1 MKGSAD
7 IEFLAS
13 LEQDINQSLA
23 ILVAAEKGECS
34 LNNDFDVEDILGADI
49 DYEEE
54 IRKMM
59 PVDLLDDPTCS
70 AEHLERLFEEEEKQK
85 KQQQSLKKATAS
97 RRPLKTKDRSR
108 NISITSGRSQVGE
121 NNDNFKEFKEF
132 NRNGEQLGK
141 RKRAQQEH
149 QPDESRHNI
158 SKTLPKRNRITSP
171 DDLSNAIV
179 YLTARFDLLK
189 ITTQPP
195 AVSIP
200 SATDDIVLPSP
211 PTNSK
216 SNRPRFRRLKVM
228 GRTCLVTK
236 SDR

>member
-59 PVDLLDDPTCS
+59 PVDLLD
-70 AEHLERLFEEEEKQK
+70 
-85 KQQQSLKKATAS
+85 
-97 RRPLKTKDRSR
+97 
-108 NISITSGRSQVGE
+108 G
-121 NNDNFKEFKEF
+121 
-132 NRNGEQLGK
+132 
-141 RKRAQQEH
+141 
-149 QPDESRHNI
+149 
-158 SKTLPKRNRITSP
+158 KTLPKRNPITSP